1 MLTYPNFANFS
12 QVLKK
17 RVTSTAELLDRK
29 MLSRD
34 DKRLHSLMNLV
45 MQVAQPACTRSLRP
59 HTLVAEGCIH

>member
-1 MLTYPNFANFS
+1 MLTYADVCS

-45 MQVAQPACTRSLRP
+45 MQVA
-59 HTLVAEGCIH
+59 